1 MYEIP
6 PILTGTAE
14 EQLRQLREWAVRLIL
29 RLNEEE
35 KNK

>member
-1 MYEIP
+1 MYELP
-6 PILTGTAE
+6 PILTGPAE

>member
-1 MYEIP
+1 MYEMP

-14 EQLRQLREWAVRLIL
+14 EQLKALREWAVRLIL

-35 KNK
+35 KNR